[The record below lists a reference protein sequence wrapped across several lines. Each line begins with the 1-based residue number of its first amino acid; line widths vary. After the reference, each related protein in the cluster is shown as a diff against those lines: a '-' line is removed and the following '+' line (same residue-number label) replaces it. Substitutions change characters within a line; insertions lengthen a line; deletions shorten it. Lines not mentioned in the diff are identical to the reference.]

1 MASKRMARATEEDA
15 LGLTV
20 AVHVPEGA
28 EPREVV
34 FEEALEAILFAA
46 GHPVTYTALSHVFD
60 MTPARIKDRVFEY
73 ALRYN
78 APQHPRGVILLTYT
92 DSCQLCTKQDYLPEI
107 RLALGIKKSGTL
119 SSSSME
125 ALAIVAYNQPV
136 TRVFVDTLRRA
147 DSSYAMNNLIDRG
160 LIESKGRLD
169 VPGRPMIYGT
179 TSDFLRCF
187 GFNSLEDLPRAE
199 DELMDMFQK
208 AKDKENAEAQAAQ
221 SDETDGEQLSLDDE
235 STAPLAVPEDAESMH
250 EPTAEDD
257 PPQADTLSA
266 AAEQLVTQSETVAQ
280 QAEETTSSAH
290 PTDGADD

>member
-60 MTPARIKDRVFEY
+60 MTPARIKDRAFEF

-119 SSSSME
+119 STSSME

-179 TSDFLRCF
+179 TADFLRCF

-208 AKDKENAEAQAAQ
+208 AKDKESAEAQTA
-221 SDETDGEQLSLDDE
+221 EGEITDGEQLSLDDE
-235 STAPLAVPEDAESMH
+235 STAPLSVTADAEALH

-257 PPQADTLSA
+257 PPQTETLSTV
-266 AAEQLVTQSETVAQ
+266 AEQFLRQSAATPKET
-280 QAEETTSSAH
+280 ETEG
-290 PTDGADD
+290 TD